1 MNSEHGRRIYEE
13 LGVKPVI
20 NAAGYMTVLGG
31 SRVAP
36 SVREASEAA
45 NRYFV
50 DMEELLK
57 RTGAILAEI
66 LGAEAALVTSG
77 CAAAIALGAAACL
90 SGSDPAK
97 AERLPDTTG
106 MKNEILVQAS
116 QRYKY
121 DRCVTIFGGRLVE
134 VGADGRTTAEQLAAA
149 ITNRTAAIHY
159 FAPGGGAGVV
169 PPEEVVRIAH
179 QRGVPV
185 LVDAASQVYPLEDL
199 RKYTGMGADLVC
211 YGAKYFGAYNST
223 GILCGR
229 KDLVDAAFLHC
240 FVGFESSRVRS
251 VGRPLKVD
259 RQEVIAVV
267 CALREWV
274 SMDHAARL
282 AEHQRRIQVL
292 RQALEGIRHVS
303 VAPLVDERTLAS
315 GVVVTLDEAAL
326 GKTAARAIEE
336 LRAGNPSIWVR
347 GRGDGNSFSVAV
359 AHLVDGEEEIVARRL
374 REVLAT

>member
-1 MNSEHGRRIYEE
+1 
-13 LGVKPVI
+13 
-20 NAAGYMTVLGG
+20 MTLLGG
-31 SRVAP
+31 SRVSP
-36 SVREASEAA
+36 GVREASEAA

-57 RTGAILAEI
+57 RTGEVIAEI
-66 LGAEAALVTSG
+66 LGAEAALVTPG

-90 SGSDPAK
+90 SGSDPAR

-106 MKNEILVQAS
+106 MRNEILIQAS

-121 DRCVTIFGGRLVE
+121 ERCLTIFGARLVE

-149 ITNRTAAIHY
+149 ITDRTAAIHY

-185 LVDAASQVYPLEDL
+185 LVDAASQIYPLEEL
-199 RKYTGMGADLVC
+199 CKYTGMGADLVC

-251 VGRPLKVD
+251 LGRPLKVD

-267 CALREWV
+267 YALREWV

-282 AEHQRRIQVL
+282 AEHQRKIQVL
-292 RQALEGIRHVS
+292 RQALEGIPHVTIG
-303 VAPLVDERTLAS
+303 PLVDQRTLS
-315 GVVVTLDEAAL
+315 NGVVLTLDEAAL
-326 GKTAARAIEE
+326 GKTAAQAIEE

-347 GRGDGNSFSVAV
+347 GGGNSFNVTV
-359 AHLVDGEEEIVARRL
+359 PHLVDGEEQIVARRV
-374 REVLAT
+374 REVLTT